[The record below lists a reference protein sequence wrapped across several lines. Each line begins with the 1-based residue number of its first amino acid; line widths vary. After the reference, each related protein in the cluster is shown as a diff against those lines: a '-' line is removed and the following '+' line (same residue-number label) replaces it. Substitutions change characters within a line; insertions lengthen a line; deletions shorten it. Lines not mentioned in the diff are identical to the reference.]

1 MAESRWSLPWS
12 ERPTEEAA
20 LFNPAYC
27 GELIAR
33 CTTEY
38 EAARAAS
45 LPLSLAFLV
54 LPLTL
59 HAPTREV
66 LPGRSNAT
74 LVTWAAERGPQIAD
88 LPDRALALRPAT
100 REAIMFAVQHEALA
114 IDSAGL
120 RLGARPFRLSAK
132 RPEATRDAE
141 ASRRAAGLLGRWFA
155 NQGGAG
161 LVLQAVGL
169 RP

>member
-1 MAESRWSLPWS
+1 MAETRWTLAWTK
-12 ERPTEEAA
+12 RPMEEAA

-33 CTTEY
+33 CASEY
-38 EAARAAS
+38 QAARAAP

-59 HAPTREV
+59 HSPTRDI

-74 LVTWAAERGPQIAD
+74 LATWAAERGPQIAD
-88 LPDRALALRPAT
+88 LPERALGLRPAT
-100 REAIMFAVQHEALA
+100 REAILFAIQHAALA
-114 IDSAGL
+114 IDAAGL
-120 RLGARPFRLSAK
+120 RPGVKPFKLSAK
-132 RPEATRDAE
+132 RPQATPDTEAA
-141 ASRRAAGLLGRWFA
+141 RRAAGLLGRWFA
-155 NQGGAG
+155 NQGSAG

>member
-1 MAESRWSLPWS
+1 MVGTRWTLTWS

-33 CTTEY
+33 STTEY
-38 EAARAAS
+38 ETIRGTS

-54 LPLTL
+54 LPLSL
-59 HAPTREV
+59 HAPTREI
-66 LPGRSNAT
+66 LPGRSDAT
-74 LVTWAAERGPQIAD
+74 LATWAAERRPQIAD

-100 REAIMFAVQHEALA
+100 REAILFAVQHQALVFA
-114 IDSAGL
+114 TAGL
-120 RLGARPFRLSAK
+120 RLGAKPYRLSTK
-132 RPEATRDAE
+132 RPEATQDAE

-155 NQGGAG
+155 NQGSAG
-161 LVLQAVGL
+161 MVLQAFGL